1 MTDYLP
7 KFDSTMNFDTQNTLV
22 LSSPSLCGAVHQTRT
37 AGYQFPSHLHTTV
50 EIYLITSGR
59 CRMNI
64 SGKEICCKANDF
76 VMILP
81 NTVHSFFLDHDSECK
96 FQHIHFHPEL
106 FSHFIISEGD
116 GFSISLTDSLL
127 FHCKFFYKKNADC
140 QLTYMVNTIVSS
152 FGANDASFSTVSAN
166 LLLSQIMLYVL
177 ESVTRENPPGST
189 LRTQNGYIAF
199 TLQYISMH
207 YNEKILI
214 EDISGKLNISSRYL
228 GKIFSEHMNLS
239 LANYINIY
247 RINQAIELMTST
259 DNSLIDIA
267 LAIGLK
273 DSQHFSK
280 LFYKIIGITP
290 HKYRKMIE
298 CQDKFFGLQ

>member
-1 MTDYLP
+1 MNHQLS
-7 KFDSTMNFDTQNTLV
+7 KSDSDINFNDQHSLV
-22 LSSPSLCGAVHQTRT
+22 LSSPSLCGAVHQIRK

-50 EIYLITSGR
+50 EIYLITSGK

-64 SGKEICCKANDF
+64 SGKEIFCKTNHF

-81 NTVHSFFLDHDSECK
+81 NTVHSFFLDNDSECE
-96 FQHIHFHPEL
+96 FQHIHFYPEL

-127 FHCKFFYKKNADC
+127 FHCKFYYKQQTNC
-140 QLTYMVNTIVSS
+140 QLTYMVNTIIS
-152 FGANDASFSTVSAN
+152 FFEKNDAAFSTVSAN

-199 TLQYISMH
+199 TLQYIAMH

-214 EDISGKLNISSRYL
+214 EDIAGKLNISSRYL

-247 RINQAIELMTST
+247 RINQAIELMTNT
-259 DNSLIDIA
+259 DNSLIEIA

-298 CQDKFFGLQ
+298 CQDKF